1 MTVFLKSRPFSKFH
15 PFHIGISNIS
25 TGFAK
30 KQPFAEFQPFGLD
43 SEKDEITKKQAFA
56 KFQPFATKLSHI
68 HHFPHL
74 HSCEWSSSAMI
85 AEMHLKTWLVCGQ
98 NGT

>member
-1 MTVFLKSRPFSKFH
+1 MAGILQMTVFLKSRPFSKCH

-43 SEKDEITKKQAFA
+43 SEKRRDYKKAAICKIPAFRY
-56 KFQPFATKLSHI
+56 KIVSHPS
-68 HHFPHL
+68 FPSPSL
-74 HSCEWSSSAMI
+74 P
-85 AEMHLKTWLVCGQ
+85 LK
-98 NGT
+98 